1 MDEEEI
7 YQLFMEEIKKYPVLS
22 KKETNKLLY
31 EYQVEHNQ
39 ESYEKLL
46 LHNLGLV
53 VIMARKYVG
62 KSKTM
67 GLLDFIQENYLI
79 MRKAI
84 ASFDVNKGYQL
95 STYICDSMGYSLQL
109 KIDQKDATIKL
120 PVKLKQGERKYVK
133 YIYDYY
139 KETGKRPDKKQIEHF
154 AKIDLKQQKKIENI
168 QLYNTISLNI
178 EESKEEIFEERMN
191 DLEYPKNNIIEWENN
206 QDTFILLRS
215 IYDCLKKREYFILYH
230 QAVDYRTQKELG
242 EILEISSERVRQ
254 IYADATRKI
263 RKIGLINLRE
273 SAKKS
278 IKLRI

>member
-178 EESKEEIFEERMN
+178 EEQMKNTSAFMNRFLIPENIDQIYRMVRN
-191 DLEYPKNNIIEWENN
+191 TLPV
-206 QDTFILLRS
+206 R
-215 IYDCLKKREYFILYH
+215 
-230 QAVDYRTQKELG
+230 
-242 EILEISSERVRQ
+242 EILELDIKPENAFLRDFFTLCPEHNAHLENAFKSAWKEESSKTPY
-254 IYADATRKI
+254 IKKI
-263 RKIGLINLRE
+263 PSVNKEG
-273 SAKKS
+273 
-278 IKLRI
+278 